1 MEIRLVFGIDQP
13 SLSASDA
20 YKRSSP
26 VVTLHPS
33 PSSISY
39 CFHPSASKTF
49 RTIFSPPKPIKIIS
63 IRDIHIFSFGYPKM
77 LFNTPKSLLLLDE
90 CDSITDSEGSQNPRT
105 RLLLSTPL
113 EPSVL
118 RTATVK
124 SIIQRNPYRHAKV
137 ELGLYL
143 LLDSDPMLDGDLPSA
158 GHQSSSSTGNY
169 WLDCAESETSISF
182 HDPNEI
188 PSHLYNPPR
197 LPMMQLLKNW
207 WRYR

>member
-1 MEIRLVFGIDQP
+1 
-13 SLSASDA
+13 
-20 YKRSSP
+20 
-26 VVTLHPS
+26 
-33 PSSISY
+33 
-39 CFHPSASKTF
+39 
-49 RTIFSPPKPIKIIS
+49 
-63 IRDIHIFSFGYPKM
+63 M
-77 LFNTPKSLLLLDE
+77 LLNTPQSLALLLNE
-90 CDSITDSEGSQNPRT
+90 CDSITDSEGSQSPRT
-105 RLLLSTPL
+105 RLGSKAALFSAPL
-113 EPSVL
+113 EPSLL
-118 RTATVK
+118 RTTTVE

-182 HDPNEI
+182 NDPNEI

>member
-1 MEIRLVFGIDQP
+1 
-13 SLSASDA
+13 
-20 YKRSSP
+20 
-26 VVTLHPS
+26 
-33 PSSISY
+33 
-39 CFHPSASKTF
+39 
-49 RTIFSPPKPIKIIS
+49 
-63 IRDIHIFSFGYPKM
+63 M
-77 LFNTPKSLLLLDE
+77 LLNTPKSLLLLKE

-105 RLLLSTPL
+105 RLLLSSSTPL
-113 EPSVL
+113 EPAVL

-124 SIIQRNPYRHAKV
+124 SIIQRNHYRHAKV
-137 ELGLYL
+137 ELDLYL
-143 LLDSDPMLDGDLPSA
+143 LLDSDPMLDGNLPSA

-182 HDPNEI
+182 NDPNEI

>member
-1 MEIRLVFGIDQP
+1 MQIRLVLGIDQP

-26 VVTLHPS
+26 VVTLHLS

-39 CFHPSASKTF
+39 RFQTPQ
-49 RTIFSPPKPIKIIS
+49 PIS
-63 IRDIHIFSFGYPKM
+63 IQKLQSNLQSTKTNHNHLHTRRDP
-77 LFNTPKSLLLLDE
+77 NTFEQLVQ
-90 CDSITDSEGSQNPRT
+90 EGSQNPRT

-118 RTATVK
+118 RTVAVK